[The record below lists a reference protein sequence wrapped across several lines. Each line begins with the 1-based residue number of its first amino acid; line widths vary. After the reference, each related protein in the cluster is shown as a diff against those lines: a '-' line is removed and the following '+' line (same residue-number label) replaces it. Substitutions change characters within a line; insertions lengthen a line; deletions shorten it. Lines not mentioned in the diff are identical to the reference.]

1 MLLILRPQALSDL
14 IADSLPAPGP
24 FTLTSRLTMPISFAV
39 LPTLS
44 AAICAAN
51 GVLFLDPLN
60 PEPPDV
66 PQQTAL
72 PLLSVIVIIVLLKEE
87 WIWAIPSATLFL
99 VFFNFIF
106 FFQKIDYF
114 NK

>member
-1 MLLILRPQALSDL
+1 MLLILSPQALSDL
-14 IADSLPAPGP
+14 IADSRPAPGP
-24 FTLTSRLTMPISFAV
+24 FTLTSRLTIPISFAV

-66 PQQTAL
+66 PQHTAF
-72 PLLSVIVIIVLLKEE
+72 PLLSVIVMIVLLNEE
-87 WIWAIPSATLFL
+87 CICAIPSATLFFCFFRFRHIMLSL
-99 VFFNFIF
+99 VF
-106 FFQKIDYF
+106 
-114 NK
+114 